1 MSDSDVLVVFGI
13 TGDLAKLMTLKS
25 LYLLEAR
32 GMLTVPV
39 VGVAGDRWTIEQL
52 RDHAHESITA
62 AGVAIDETVFSRFAA
77 RLSYVAGDFADP
89 GTYAALRDAM
99 PAAQRPT
106 FYLEVPPSLFA
117 MVVQGLH
124 DSGLTQDARVVIEK
138 PFGHDLD
145 SARALNETLHRFLD
159 ESQIYRID
167 HFLGKMSVEDII
179 YLRFANALLEP
190 VWNRKYVSCVQISMA
205 EDLDVADRGSFYDP
219 VGALRDVVQNHLLQV
234 LSMVAMEPPT
244 GPDLDILNDRKWDV
258 FRSMPDADPAHYV
271 RGQYIGYR
279 DVAGVSPA
287 STTETYVALKLEI
300 DNWRWQGVPFFLRT
314 GKCLPEKVTEVR
326 LVFQRA
332 PKLLFAQHR
341 NRLAPNQL
349 VLRIDPDAGASL
361 LLHARDASDDGV
373 REIHLDM
380 DFAQEGGD
388 GPTPYEELLSAA
400 LRGDRSNFTRQDSVE
415 ETWRIVQPL
424 LDAPPPVEP
433 YEPGSWGPASAQNL
447 TRHWGGWHQP
457 WL

>member
-25 LYLLEAR
+25 LYLLEER

-52 RDHAHESITA
+52 RDHARESIAA

-77 RLSYVAGDFADP
+77 RLSYVAGDFADT

-99 PAAQRPT
+99 PAAKRPT

-234 LSMVAMEPPT
+234 LSMVAMEPPA

-271 RGQYIGYR
+271 RGQYNGYR
-279 DVAGVSPA
+279 DVAGVSPD

-326 LVFQRA
+326 LVFQQA
-332 PKLLFAQHR
+332 PRLLFARHR

-361 LLHARDASDDGV
+361 LLHARDASDDDV

-400 LRGDRSNFTRQDSVE
+400 LSGDRSNFTRQDSVE

-424 LDAPPPVEP
+424 LDAPPQVEP

>member
-25 LYLLEAR
+25 LYLLEER
-32 GMLTVPV
+32 GVLTVPV
-39 VGVAGDRWTIEQL
+39 VGVAGDDWTVDQL
-52 RDHAHESITA
+52 RDHAHKSITA
-62 AGVAIDETVFSRFAA
+62 AGVTIDETVFARFAA
-77 RLSYVAGDFADP
+77 RLSYVAGDFADAR
-89 GTYAALRDAM
+89 TYNALKEAM
-99 PAAQRPT
+99 SGASRPT

-117 MVVQGLH
+117 MVVHGLH
-124 DSGLTQDARVVIEK
+124 DAGLTQAARVVIEK

-145 SARALNETLHRFLD
+145 SARALNETLHGYLD

-234 LSMVAMEPPT
+234 LSMVAMEPPA

-258 FRSMPDADPAHYV
+258 FHSMPAADPAHYV
-271 RGQYIGYR
+271 RGQYTGYR
-279 DVAGVSPA
+279 DVAGVSPD
-287 STTETYVALKLEI
+287 STTETYVALRLGI

-332 PKLLFAQHR
+332 PKLMFAKNKNH
-341 NRLAPNQL
+341 LAPNQL
-349 VLRIDPDAGASL
+349 VLRIDPNAGASI
-361 LLHARDASDDGV
+361 LLHARDADDGGV

-380 DFAQEGGD
+380 DFDDEGGA

-400 LRGDRSNFTRQDSVE
+400 LRGDRSNFTRQDAVE

-433 YEPGSWGPASAQNL
+433 YEPGSWGPDSAQNL